1 MAHTRINEWKVL
13 GDGSVRAKV
22 KGQGKEGA
30 EHYILSFCYAV
41 DRFCCDIMDD
51 WGCEVNAVANES
63 LIGLFQTV
71 AEETKISFAKLA
83 DLMIVCEK
91 NVTKE

>member
-13 GDGSVRAKV
+13 GDGSVKAKV
-22 KGQGKEGA
+22 RGQGEEGA

-63 LIGLFQTV
+63 LIGLFQNV

-91 NVTKE
+91 NITKE

>member
-13 GDGSVRAKV
+13 GDGSVKAKV
-22 KGQGKEGA
+22 RGQGEEGA

-41 DRFCCDIMDD
+41 DRFCCDIMDE

-63 LIGLFQTV
+63 LIGLFQHV

-91 NVTKE
+91 NITKE